1 MTTCQ
6 RARSWIVAAAMPL
19 LAASAAGAATEITM
33 YYPVSAGGPIAQTYE
48 SLAADF
54 SKANPEIKVK
64 AVYAGNQVD
73 ALIKAQTAIRGGT
86 PPAMAILDSTNV
98 YTLIDDDM
106 LEPIS
111 SFVKTD
117 DDRKLIEDF
126 YPAFLANGSVLG
138 KIWSLP
144 FQRSTL
150 IMYYNKDAFREVGLD
165 PEKPPA
171 TWTELHDAAVKL
183 TKKDASGAV
192 TRHGFEIPSTQPDVY
207 WPFQALVTQAG
218 GTMMSEDGT
227 RTSFDSP
234 QHVRALEFW
243 LKLTESGAMPKG
255 ILQWATVPSNFLAG
269 KSAIMWHTTG
279 NLVRVKNEAKFDVG
293 VAMLPADTRRGT
305 PVGGGN
311 IHIFK
316 AAPAEQKQAAWTFA
330 RWLAS
335 PERAAEFSR
344 RTGYVAVRKAAYQ
357 VPEMTE
363 YIKQYPAAAVARD
376 QLAFAVRALST
387 HENPRVHKAIMDA
400 IQAALTG
407 KTAPAPALK
416 AAQEEAERILR
427 PFRK

>member
-1 MTTCQ
+1 MNM
-6 RARSWIVAAAMPL
+6 RSKVSALLLGAVLGTVVACPAL
-19 LAASAAGAATEITM
+19 AATEITM

-48 SLAADF
+48 GLAADF
-54 SKANPEIKVK
+54 TKSHPDIRVK

-86 PPAMAILDSTNV
+86 PPAMAVLDSTNV
-98 YTLIDDDM
+98 YMLIDDDM

-111 SFVKTD
+111 NFIKTAEE
-117 DDRKLIEDF
+117 RKMMEDIF
-126 YPAFLANGSVLG
+126 PAFLANGNVGG

-165 PEKPPA
+165 PEKAPA
-171 TWTELHDAAVKL
+171 TWAQLHEAALKL

-192 TRHGFEIPSTQPDVY
+192 VRYGIEIPSTQPDVY

-218 GTMMSEDGT
+218 GTMMSDDGKKT
-227 RTSFDSP
+227 FFDSP
-234 QHVRALEFW
+234 HHQRALEFW
-243 LKLTESGAMPKG
+243 VKLTETGAMAKG
-255 ILQWATVPSNFLAG
+255 ILQWATVPSNFLTG
-269 KSAIMWHTTG
+269 KTAIMWHTTG

-293 VAMLPADTRRGT
+293 AAMLPADVRRGT

-316 AAPAEQKQAAWTFA
+316 AAPPEQKQAAWTFA
-330 RWLAS
+330 KWLAT
-335 PERAAEFSR
+335 PERAAEFSKK
-344 RTGYVAVRKAAYQ
+344 TGYVAVRKAAYNTADMIQ
-357 VPEMTE
+357 YLKE
-363 YIKQYPAAAVARD
+363 YPSAGVARD
-376 QLAFAVRALST
+376 QLAYAVRALST
-387 HENPRVHKAIMDA
+387 HDNPRVHKAIMDA

-407 KTAPAPALK
+407 KATPAVALK

-427 PFRK
+427 SFRK